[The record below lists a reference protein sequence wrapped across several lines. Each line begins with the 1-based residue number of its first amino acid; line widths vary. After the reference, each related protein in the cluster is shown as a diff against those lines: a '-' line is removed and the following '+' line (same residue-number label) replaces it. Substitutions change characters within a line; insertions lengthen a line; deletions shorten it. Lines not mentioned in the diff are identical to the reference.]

1 MKNLFFILLLLIYT
15 ATTTI
20 GMSQTHVNTDANIS
34 GHVILSNTGEHLPY
48 IQISVIGTT
57 IGTTT
62 DATGHYFLKNLPEGK
77 YNIRASGIGYAPQ
90 SFVVVFEANKTIEV
104 NFSLNEDTMELEQV
118 VVSSSRSEM
127 KRANSSS
134 LVNVL
139 TYKTFD
145 AVGAKSLVDVLDYQP
160 GIRVEDNC
168 QNCGFM
174 QVRINGL
181 DGHYSQILMNSR
193 PIYSALTGVY
203 GLEQIPANVVDR
215 VEVVRGGGSALFGAS
230 AIGGTI
236 NIITKDPVNNSAEIA
251 HSLTSIGITSAL
263 DNNTTL
269 NASVV
274 TDSNKAGIML
284 YGQNR
289 IRDSYDTDG
298 DGYSE
303 IPMLRTKTI
312 GMRSFIK
319 TGSFGK
325 LNFQYHG
332 INEFRRGGNMLDK
345 IPHEANL
352 AEQTNHSI
360 NGGEISYDLFLRN
373 YKDKI
378 NIYSSFQHTKRDSYY
393 GGDKDPNAYGNTTD
407 LVVVSGAQ
415 YTHKWN
421 RLWFLP
427 SELVC
432 GLEYNYNNL
441 TDEYPGYNQY
451 ICQKVNI
458 ISGYLQNEWRD
469 EKWGVLLGLRVDKHN
484 LINKPIF
491 SPRVNFRYNP
501 NKSFNFRLTYSSGFR
516 APQTFDEDLHVAI
529 VGGKRVTTILA
540 SDLKQESSQSIS
552 FSADMYRT
560 FGRIKT
566 NLLVELFY
574 TDLKDIFATRI
585 VSKDELSGTN
595 VLERYN
601 GSGARVFGAN
611 IEAKFGLFPQ
621 LQVQG
626 GATIQSSQY
635 KSPEYWSE
643 DKSVPP
649 QTKMFRSPNAYGYI
663 MAIYN
668 PVKQLTAAVTGTFT
682 GTMPVQ
688 HLIGSGV
695 NKDIAVMTPIFYD
708 LNIKLAYDFKIYR
721 SITLQLNI
729 AVMNV
734 LNSYQ
739 KDFDQGHLRD
749 SGYIYGP
756 SSPRSIAVGLK
767 LSI

>member
-1 MKNLFFILLLLIYT
+1 
-15 ATTTI
+15 
-20 GMSQTHVNTDANIS
+20 
-34 GHVILSNTGEHLPY
+34 
-48 IQISVIGTT
+48 
-57 IGTTT
+57 
-62 DATGHYFLKNLPEGK
+62 
-77 YNIRASGIGYAPQ
+77 
-90 SFVVVFEANKTIEV
+90 
-104 NFSLNEDTMELEQV
+104 
-118 VVSSSRSEM
+118 
-127 KRANSSS
+127 
-134 LVNVL
+134 
-139 TYKTFD
+139 
-145 AVGAKSLVDVLDYQP
+145 GAKSLVDVLDYQP

-441 TDEYPGYNQY
+441 TDEYLGYNQY

-491 SPRVNFRYNP
+491 SPRV
-501 NKSFNFRLTYSSGFR
+501 
-516 APQTFDEDLHVAI
+516 
-529 VGGKRVTTILA
+529 
-540 SDLKQESSQSIS
+540 
-552 FSADMYRT
+552 
-560 FGRIKT
+560 
-566 NLLVELFY
+566 
-574 TDLKDIFATRI
+574 
-585 VSKDELSGTN
+585 
-595 VLERYN
+595 
-601 GSGARVFGAN
+601 
-611 IEAKFGLFPQ
+611 
-621 LQVQG
+621 
-626 GATIQSSQY
+626 
-635 KSPEYWSE
+635 
-643 DKSVPP
+643 
-649 QTKMFRSPNAYGYI
+649 
-663 MAIYN
+663 
-668 PVKQLTAAVTGTFT
+668 
-682 GTMPVQ
+682 
-688 HLIGSGV
+688 
-695 NKDIAVMTPIFYD
+695 
-708 LNIKLAYDFKIYR
+708 
-721 SITLQLNI
+721 
-729 AVMNV
+729 
-734 LNSYQ
+734 
-739 KDFDQGHLRD
+739 
-749 SGYIYGP
+749 
-756 SSPRSIAVGLK
+756 
-767 LSI
+767 